1 MLEEQEGRQNK
12 IKMVKKFTY
21 RGHTLEEL
29 KTMDYKELAK
39 LMPSR
44 QRRVILK
51 GFTEDQKKLLKK
63 IDKAL
68 SGQYKKPVKTHC
80 RNMIVLPKMIDMIIH
95 IHKGNSFI
103 PVQIQ
108 PESIGMYFGELVL
121 TRQKIQHSAP
131 GIGATKS
138 SAAVSVK

>member
-1 MLEEQEGRQNK
+1 MA
-12 IKMVKKFTY
+12 KKFTY
-21 RGHTLEEL
+21 KGHSIEEL
-29 KTMDYKELAK
+29 KEMDYKELAK
-39 LMPSR
+39 LLPSR
-44 QRRVILK
+44 QRRTILK
-51 GFTEDQKKLLKK
+51 GFTEEQKKLLKK

-80 RNMIVLPKMIDMIIH
+80 RDMIVLPKMVDMIIH
-95 IHKGNSFI
+95 IHKGNSFV
-103 PVQIQ
+103 PTPIQ

-121 TRQKIQHSAP
+121 TRQRVQHSAP